1 MSFNLLNYFII
12 ILLIFLSFRFKILN
26 IKEVIFLSI
35 VSLIPF
41 FLNDV
46 LIPFSKFPDQE
57 GYFVRSRLFR
67 SLHPSVWSLLNGPP
81 PMGNYIESV
90 HGDLSLFT
98 FVLLNNKIFTSLLFA
113 IIPLP
118 FIENITSLGFFSKFI
133 YIILIIFLIKKNY
146 LSGEMKWFFIFYPSA
161 ILYSSLGIKDIFI
174 CTFMILTF
182 IYLIKEKYFL
192 YFLFFVPLIFL
203 RSHMAFLVFTVTLFY
218 LSFFSSKK
226 IINIISSLI
235 ILFGAIVIL
244 FNFEQF
250 LYLINDYRKLIFLGE
265 NMVEVIQDHSYKEYI
280 DVKNNTSADN
290 AGAPGTSNVYSK
302 KHFNLEKM
310 NSFNFDNFYYL
321 KINLES
327 IIFSLKGFI
336 NFLVKPLPWEA
347 NNRFQ
352 FVQSLENIFLILF
365 FIRIFYFSSKKNVK
379 KSIFWMLIL
388 LVNYMFYGLF
398 YTNLGTIARHSFVF
412 NLVYFYILTFDCS
425 LRISKK
431 ST

>member
-1 MSFNLLNYFII
+1 
-12 ILLIFLSFRFKILN
+12 
-26 IKEVIFLSI
+26 
-35 VSLIPF
+35 
-41 FLNDV
+41 
-46 LIPFSKFPDQE
+46 
-57 GYFVRSRLFR
+57 
-67 SLHPSVWSLLNGPP
+67 
-81 PMGNYIESV
+81 
-90 HGDLSLFT
+90 
-98 FVLLNNKIFTSLLFA
+98 
-113 IIPLP
+113 
-118 FIENITSLGFFSKFI
+118 
-133 YIILIIFLIKKNY
+133 
-146 LSGEMKWFFIFYPSA
+146 
-161 ILYSSLGIKDIFI
+161 
-174 CTFMILTF
+174 
-182 IYLIKEKYFL
+182 
-192 YFLFFVPLIFL
+192 
-203 RSHMAFLVFTVTLFY
+203 MAFLVFTVTLFY

-280 DVKNNTSADN
+280 DVKHNTSADN
-290 AGAPGTSNVYSK
+290 AGAPGTSNDYSK

-431 ST
+431 VLNFNSFIFFYF